1 MYCSNCGNKIS
12 PNDKFCPA
20 CGKAIDIESDSGS
33 TNILDDN
40 NSNTFIPPVLELFR
54 DAPDDDAA
62 ALDSGENE
70 EYDTNI
76 DFKHYYRSA
85 TLRALI
91 SAILILLFAV
101 GGIYLIVT
109 QTNTVEYIQSIFTK
123 GTESGADKSASLKIK
138 SITSDAIRSD
148 AKGKNI
154 NYDPKNLLV
163 DTNNKGDQATC
174 WAYKYSTHQNGATL
188 TVELE
193 HKSIV
198 HGIKIRNGYTKS
210 EETYNKNRKVKTL
223 CVEYG
228 DGLTETFALKD
239 EEDYCKSQ
247 VEIFKLAR
255 PAETEVIIIHITE
268 VTDKPKE
275 TIDQD
280 DVCLSYLSV
289 F

>member
-12 PNDKFCPA
+12 PSDKFCPA
-20 CGKAIDIESDSGS
+20 CGKTIDIESDSGS

-40 NSNTFIPPVLELFR
+40 NSNTFLPPVLELFR
-54 DAPDDDAA
+54 DTPNDDAA

-101 GGIYLIVT
+101 GGIYLLIT

-123 GTESGADKSASLKIK
+123 ATESGADKSASLKIK
-138 SITSDAIRSD
+138 SITSDDTRLPD
-148 AKGKNI
+148 GDI
-154 NYDPKNLLV
+154 NYNAENLLV

-198 HGIKIRNGYTKS
+198 HGIKIQNGYTKS
-210 EETYNKNRKVKTL
+210 KTTYERNRRVKTI

-228 DGLTETFALKD
+228 DGLSETFALKD
-239 EEDYCKSQ
+239 EEDYYKSQ
-247 VEIFKLAR
+247 VEIFKLTR

-268 VTDKPKE
+268 VTDKPE
-275 TIDQD
+275 ESALQD

>member
-12 PNDKFCPA
+12 PSDKFCPA
-20 CGKAIDIESDSGS
+20 CGKTIDIESDSGS
-33 TNILDDN
+33 INILDDN

-76 DFKHYYRSA
+76 DFEHYYRSA

-101 GGIYLIVT
+101 GGIYLIIT

-138 SITSDAIRSD
+138 SITSDATRSD
-148 AKGKNI
+148 AEGKNI
-154 NYDPKNLLV
+154 NYDPENLLV
-163 DTNNKGDQATC
+163 DTYNKGAQATC
-174 WAYKYSTHQNGATL
+174 WAYSYPDHKDGATL

-198 HGIKIRNGYTKS
+198 HGITIQNGYTKS
-210 EETYNKNRKVKTL
+210 KTTYERNRKVKTI

-228 DGLTETFALKD
+228 DGLSETFDLKD
-239 EEDYCKSQ
+239 DAAYNHSQ
-247 VEIFKLAR
+247 GENYKLAR

-268 VTDKPKE
+268 VTDNPKE

>member
-20 CGKAIDIESDSGS
+20 CGKTIDIESDSGS
-33 TNILDDN
+33 TNILADN

-54 DAPDDDAA
+54 DAPNDDAA

-101 GGIYLIVT
+101 GGIYLLIT

-138 SITSDAIRSD
+138 SITSDATRSD
-148 AKGKNI
+148 AEGKNI
-154 NYDPKNLLV
+154 NYDPENLLV

-174 WAYKYSTHQNGATL
+174 WAYSFSTHQNGATL

-210 EETYNKNRKVKTL
+210 EKVYNQNRKVKTI

-228 DGLTETFALKD
+228 DGLSETFALKD
-239 EEDYCKSQ
+239 EEDYYKSQ
-247 VEIFKLAR
+247 VEIFKLTR

-268 VTDKPKE
+268 VTDKPKK